1 MGSRKTKDLVKLI
14 ERRAGDFNSSIEA
27 QQLIE
32 QGADITATT
41 KNGSMID
48 SVIAEENRLQKVT
61 PERAQCCQ
69 RLVKILI
76 DHASR

>member
-1 MGSRKTKDLVKLI
+1 MASKKTKDLVKLI
-14 ERRAGDFNSSIEA
+14 EKRAGDFNSWIEA

-32 QGADITATT
+32 QGADIKATT

-48 SVIAEENRLQKVT
+48 SVIAEENRLRTVT

-69 RLVKILI
+69 KNG
-76 DHASR
+76 